1 MPRLSV
7 SFHRHD
13 PFWDL
18 DGSAARRTRSERKLL
33 RVGLVVLCVLFVGVL
48 VARLPAFDPQLIT
61 TNGSLRP
68 VLAIALLAL
77 MASCVLIAA
86 ARLQSTSAED

>member
-1 MPRLSV
+1 MPRLPLDV
-7 SFHRHD
+7 HRRD

-18 DGSAARRTRSERKLL
+18 DGSAARRSRSQRTFL
-33 RVGLVVLCVLFVGVL
+33 RVGLVVLGVLFLGVL

-68 VLAIALLAL
+68 ILAVALLAL

-86 ARLQSTSAED
+86 ARLQSRSAEG

>member
-1 MPRLSV
+1 MPRLSA
-7 SFHRHD
+7 SFQRHD
-13 PFWDL
+13 PFWDI
-18 DGSAARRTRSERKLL
+18 DGSAARRSGSERKFL
-33 RVGLVVLCVLFVGVL
+33 RIGLVVLGVLFIGIL

-68 VLAIALLAL
+68 VLAVALLAL

-86 ARLQSTSAED
+86 ARLESTSAER

>member
-1 MPRLSV
+1 MPRLSA

-18 DGSAARRTRSERKLL
+18 DGSAARRSMSERKFL
-33 RVGLVVLCVLFVGVL
+33 RIGLVVLGVLFIGVL

-68 VLAIALLAL
+68 VLAVALLAL

-86 ARLQSTSAED
+86 ARLESTSAEG

>member
-1 MPRLSV
+1 MRRWILKPR
-7 SFHRHD
+7 RHD

-18 DGSAARRTRSERKLL
+18 DGSAVRRSRTQRRLFTVGL
-33 RVGLVVLCVLFVGVL
+33 AVLVVIFVGLV

-68 VLAIALLAL
+68 VLGVAILALLA
-77 MASCVLIAA
+77 SCFLIAA
-86 ARLQSTSAED
+86 ERFRMTSLRG